1 GYAFHIEKAKS
12 GEVCPLPFQQKKLN
26 EKLLNMLEAL
36 GSASW
41 SSSGI
46 EYGKN
51 EYLYTM
57 PEAAADIIEA
67 SAKKIEESKV
77 DTPEDKMVLR
87 S

>member
-1 GYAFHIEKAKS
+1 
-12 GEVCPLPFQQKKLN
+12 
-26 EKLLNMLEAL
+26 L

-41 SSSGI
+41 SSAGI

-51 EYLYTM
+51 ENLYTM

-67 SAKKIEESKV
+67 NAKKIEERIV
-77 DTPEDKMVLR
+77 AMTEDKMVLQ